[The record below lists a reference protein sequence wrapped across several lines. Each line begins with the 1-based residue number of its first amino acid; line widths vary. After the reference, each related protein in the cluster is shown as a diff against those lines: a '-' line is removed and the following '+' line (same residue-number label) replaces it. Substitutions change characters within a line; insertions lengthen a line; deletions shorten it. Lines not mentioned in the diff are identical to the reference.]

1 MKTLEEE
8 AREYA
13 KELVEARVIK
23 DYQSGWMESVY
34 LYITRNSKWVQAE
47 KIRAQIEVLESH
59 IEHPR
64 KPGYKRHDVI
74 DTIKELNKQLK
85 ELEDEC

>member
-47 KIRAQIEVLESH
+47 KIKAQIDVLREVAWLDST
-59 IEHPR
+59 I
-64 KPGYKRHDVI
+64 GSVI
-74 DTIKELNKQLK
+74 RRYEQQLKQL
-85 ELEDEC
+85 EDDQ